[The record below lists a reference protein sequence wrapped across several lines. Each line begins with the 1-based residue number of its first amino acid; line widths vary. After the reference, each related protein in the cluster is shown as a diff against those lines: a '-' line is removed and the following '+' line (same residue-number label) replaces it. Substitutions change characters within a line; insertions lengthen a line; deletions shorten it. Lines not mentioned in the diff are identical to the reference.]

1 MTCNFQWSF
10 SESVLNSIVV
20 VFVFNFI
27 TLTLINNTSMAELG
41 GQEVDIPI
49 AFRRKTRD
57 LKDVQDVLKSVVQSG
72 GQ

>member
-1 MTCNFQWSF
+1 MT
-10 SESVLNSIVV
+10 
-20 VFVFNFI
+20 
-27 TLTLINNTSMAELG
+27 ELG
-41 GQEVDIPI
+41 KQEVDVPI